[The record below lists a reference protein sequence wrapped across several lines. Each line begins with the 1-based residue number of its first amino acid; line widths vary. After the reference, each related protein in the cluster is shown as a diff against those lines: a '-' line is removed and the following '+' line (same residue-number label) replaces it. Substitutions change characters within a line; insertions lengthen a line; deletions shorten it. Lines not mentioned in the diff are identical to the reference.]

1 MLDVRCASS
10 IQHRASII
18 QPLRRPGLGGLKA
31 ENPPKPLGHP
41 SGSKCADLKPPVR
54 AIKNALARRP
64 QAEKV
69 ARAIL
74 GIRLDRVSSVQSLDD
89 LVAKA
94 TFSFA
99 VIGNARA

>member
-10 IQHRASII
+10 IQHRASSI

-41 SGSKCADLKPPVR
+41 SGSNCAKIDHSR

-74 GIRLDRVSSVQSLDD
+74 GIRLDRGLSWSSSPKFPPLSERRFW
-89 LVAKA
+89 L
-94 TFSFA
+94 T
-99 VIGNARA
+99 GNAQ